1 MESEPL
7 VHLLQDKN
15 SNASLEFCRLVN
27 TATYEDW
34 NTRGFKDEIWLVTK
48 ILIHPI
54 LLVYHLHLMPIV
66 IYRKMLNLYCPA
78 KVTYLKCFGKVFDLL
93 GFKAHLKAFLSPLI
107 IFIFVFLHVLPVLHA
122 IQYRR
127 TQSSRDSWIT
137 TSVVAIAAQNV
148 AWATAAVSLLVPSV
162 HRPLFCTNL
171 RPPALNW
178 TSSSMK
184 RIKKNASKTS
194 YFAVF

>member
-34 NTRGFKDEIWLVTK
+34 NTRGLKDEIGLLRKVVTK
-48 ILIHPI
+48 NLIHPI
-54 LLVYHLHLMPIV
+54 LLVYHLHLIPIV

-122 IQYRR
+122 IEYRR
-127 TQSSRDSWIT
+127 TQSARHPLSQLQPKMFHGPLLRCPFGSIRT
-137 TSVVAIAAQNV
+137 QAVIILHQSASTGSKLNIIINAA
-148 AWATAAVSLLVPSV
+148 
-162 HRPLFCTNL
+162 
-171 RPPALNW
+171 
-178 TSSSMK
+178 
-184 RIKKNASKTS
+184 KKQECK
-194 YFAVF
+194 